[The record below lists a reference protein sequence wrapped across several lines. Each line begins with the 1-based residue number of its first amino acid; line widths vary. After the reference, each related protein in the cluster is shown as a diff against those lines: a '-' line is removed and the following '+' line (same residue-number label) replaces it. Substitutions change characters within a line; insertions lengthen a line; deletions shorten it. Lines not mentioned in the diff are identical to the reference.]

1 MLGILPLNKLKEWND
16 FVWHHQYG
24 SIYHTSHWFEV
35 IKKTYEIQPV
45 IFADFNDD
53 IKAGIPFF
61 LHHSSLKNKRLISI
75 TSAQSCNPLV
85 NNADEL
91 SELILFIKHYI
102 KKNKISYFEIRT
114 TNSFQFS
121 IPKADR
127 IVNDFFSY
135 LINLNNDYDAIAK
148 GFHKSCIIRPLK
160 KVMANKVDIIDG
172 SDSKSLKAFYH
183 NYELMRKEHGLLPQP
198 FNFFQNLVIYLAPLN
213 NIEIKHAIYNDLI
226 ISSVINLKY
235 KDRYT
240 YEYGATNKNFI
251 SLHPSHLLI
260 NHSIKNAIDQEYK
273 IFDFGRTDSSNEGLQ
288 NFKQRWG
295 GEKEYFNYYYFYSD
309 PIHLKHKENLIRS
322 SAPKIISHLPFRIY
336 HSLGQYIYK
345 TVFR

>member
-1 MLGILPLNKLKEWND
+1 
-16 FVWHHQYG
+16 V
-24 SIYHTSHWFEV
+24 
-35 IKKTYEIQPV
+35 
-45 IFADFNDD
+45 
-53 IKAGIPFF
+53 
-61 LHHSSLKNKRLISI
+61 
-75 TSAQSCNPLV
+75 
-85 NNADEL
+85 DEL

-102 KKNKISYFEIRT
+102 KKNKISYCEIRT
-114 TNSFQFS
+114 TDSFQFP
-121 IPKADR
+121 IPEADR

-135 LINLNNDYDAIAK
+135 TINLNNDYDAIAK

-160 KVMANKVDIIDG
+160 KAMMQKIDIIDG
-172 SDSKSLKAFYH
+172 KDSKSLKAFYH

-198 FNFFQNLVIYLAPLN
+198 FNFFQNLQNYLAPFN
-213 NIEIKHAIYNDLI
+213 FIDCKHAIYNGSI

-260 NHSIKNAIDQEYK
+260 NYSIKNAIDLGFK
-273 IFDFGRTDSSNEGLQ
+273 IFDFGRTDSSNKGLE

-295 GEKEYFNYYYFYSD
+295 GKKECFNYYYFYSD
-309 PIHLKHKENLIRS
+309 SFLLEDRESLIRS
-322 SAPKIISHLPFRIY
+322 LAPKIITHLPFRIY
-336 HSLGQYIYK
+336 NSLGQYIYK